1 MTNKTIDFLKVL
13 HLRGPNIWTYRS
25 VLEAWVDIHDLEDCP
40 SNVIPGLPD
49 RLTTLLPTLIEH
61 RCSIGERGGFVKR
74 LHDGTWPGHILE
86 HVTLELQNLAG
97 IPGGFG
103 KARETSERG
112 VYKVVIRA
120 WQKEVS
126 VAALNMGRDLLMA
139 AIEDRPYDVDAAV
152 AKLRDLIDDY
162 MLGPSTRCIVEAAA
176 DKSRRIPYI
185 RLLAEGNLVQLGYG
199 ARQRRIWTAE
209 TDRTPAIAEGIAS
222 EKDLTKSLLASC
234 GVPVPEGEVVAS
246 IEEAIAAAEDIGYP
260 VVVKPTDGNH
270 ARGVFVNVMTPEE
283 VAAAFPL
290 AAAEGSEVMV
300 ERFIKG
306 TEHRILVVGGK
317 MVAANMGE
325 AVSVKGDGK
334 STIDELIDSQ
344 INTDPRRGVEHEF
357 PLYVISLDRFPAAKM
372 EVERQGFTGSS
383 VPEKGQEVMIVRTS
397 NMAFDVT
404 DEVHP
409 DTAELACLAARIVGL
424 DIAGIDLVCED
435 ISKPL
440 DVQRGA
446 IVEVNAGPGLL
457 MHIKPA
463 VGQPRPVGEAI
474 VDHLFEKDED
484 SRIPVVGVTGSRG
497 KTPVARLIAHLSRL
511 SGQYTGLACSEGV
524 FLDGRQVE
532 TPEGTNWDAAE
543 RVLMNRSVEAAVFEN
558 GCRDI
563 LTDGTVY
570 DRCSVGVV
578 TNIDPE
584 LHFGEFYIDAPEK
597 VWNVFRTQVD
607 LVLSS
612 GVAVLNAEDPAVVE
626 MASLSDGDVIFFGVD
641 GGAEAIVATRAE
653 GRRAVFVKDEAIV
666 LATGEAEEVLAPLAR
681 IHMLADG
688 EAARPGVL
696 PNLLAAIAGAWAL
709 DISPALIRAGVLP
722 YNPKAPLRGD

>member
-126 VAALNMGRDLLMA
+126 VAALHMGRDLLMA

-176 DKSRRIPYI
+176 DKQRRIPYI

-209 TDRTPAIAEGIAS
+209 TDRTPAIAEGIAG

-270 ARGVFVNVMTPEE
+270 ARGVFVNVMSPEE

-344 INTDPRRGVEHEF
+344 INTDPRRGEAEEF
-357 PLYVISLDRFPAAKM
+357 PLETIRLEREPVIRLLL
-372 EVERQGFTGSS
+372 ER
-383 VPEKGQEVMIVRTS
+383 
-397 NMAFDVT
+397 
-404 DEVHP
+404 
-409 DTAELACLAARIVGL
+409 
-424 DIAGIDLVCED
+424 
-435 ISKPL
+435 
-440 DVQRGA
+440 
-446 IVEVNAGPGLL
+446 
-457 MHIKPA
+457 
-463 VGQPRPVGEAI
+463 
-474 VDHLFEKDED
+474 
-484 SRIPVVGVTGSRG
+484 
-497 KTPVARLIAHLSRL
+497 
-511 SGQYTGLACSEGV
+511 
-524 FLDGRQVE
+524 
-532 TPEGTNWDAAE
+532 
-543 RVLMNRSVEAAVFEN
+543 
-558 GCRDI
+558 
-563 LTDGTVY
+563 
-570 DRCSVGVV
+570 
-578 TNIDPE
+578 
-584 LHFGEFYIDAPEK
+584 
-597 VWNVFRTQVD
+597 
-607 LVLSS
+607 
-612 GVAVLNAEDPAVVE
+612 
-626 MASLSDGDVIFFGVD
+626 
-641 GGAEAIVATRAE
+641 
-653 GRRAVFVKDEAIV
+653 
-666 LATGEAEEVLAPLAR
+666 
-681 IHMLADG
+681 
-688 EAARPGVL
+688 
-696 PNLLAAIAGAWAL
+696 
-709 DISPALIRAGVLP
+709 
-722 YNPKAPLRGD
+722 